1 MMTPD
6 ELRYRNA
13 LICKCGKAK
22 TFGSRSCRTCYRAGR
37 GVKPGKRGRTIE
49 SILNEVNAM
58 DLKPGQSV
66 TFAGMRITKK

>member
-1 MMTPD
+1 MTPD
-6 ELRYRNA
+6 ELRYRQG
-13 LICKCGKAK
+13 IVCKCGKPK
-22 TFGSRSCRTCYRAGR
+22 TLGSRSCRTCYRAGR